1 VGDHENIVKL
11 CDMVEDGN
19 GVQALVLE
27 YMGGG
32 DLINFIKARPPE
44 ATDGPLQERRVFGV
58 WRDVL
63 LGVEHMHTCGVA
75 HLDLKPQN
83 VLLPEGFLDEG
94 LGSVKLC
101 DFSHSY
107 GARDAERP
115 GASGKLEV
123 PSTQV
128 GAGRYMGP
136 EVSSGESYDGLRA
149 DVWSLGVIL
158 YTLLTGQVRT
168 TTAATAAASARLH
181 QPHHAPA
188 LALHIP
194 SHLPSHIPPPA
205 AHPTATARA
214 RLTSR
219 PACPQLPFPPEPD
232 KIRTEEWRKVDWFSP
247 PLTALFNDLF
257 TKDPNQRPHVRRTL
271 SPEPRTVRIPTNART
286 SVSSPSPPHTLPP
299 RTPPPSATVHR
310 HHASP
315 LSSLLADGDRW
326 VRCVPLSGG
335 RH

>member
-123 PSTQV
+123 PPTQV

-168 TTAATAAASARLH
+168 TTTATTAATAAASARLH

-205 AHPTATARA
+205 ASHRHRPSPPHVPA
-214 RLTSR
+214 RLSAAALPTRTRQDPHGGVAQSR
-219 PACPQLPFPPEPD
+219 LVLTAPHCSLQRSIHKGPKPTPARTPHPEP
-232 KIRTEEWRKVDWFSP
+232 RTTNR
-247 PLTALFNDLF
+247 
-257 TKDPNQRPHVRRTL
+257 KDPNQRPHLRL
-271 SPEPRTVRIPTNART
+271 L
-286 SVSSPSPPHTLPP
+286 SVSSTHTTTTHAATLRHRASPPCI
-299 RTPPPSATVHR
+299 
-310 HHASP
+310 AS
-315 LSSLLADGDRW
+315 LIASR
-326 VRCVPLSGG
+326 
-335 RH
+335 